1 MFNQVYLGSKHDRRD
16 IYTDSAI
23 KRIMTNG
30 QLSWFIQKGDILL
43 PNTQIEAEKEF
54 AFNFQEADDRSFKL
68 PICEFPD
75 DNMQGRSETAQEGKI
90 ETLLRTDANLL
101 TYYQDLNEVAVL
113 HCDLSKFPINKFD
126 QSGTSRDGSPC
137 YVAYCVCKFVLSGN
151 SLSVEIIWDRKRMCN
166 ARIENIQRVTKSES
180 RNILIILSPCE
191 REYEGRDQPKRDERV
206 GRLKVMS
213 PDALCRLREHIRTRY
228 QLDTEIW
235 RLRKIRKAD
244 RGVVEEMMKRAD
256 MVLLEIYTIIKA
268 WENTESSWTS
278 DEWDQVMEIQQRIL
292 AEGKRWWADNP
303 PWGVD

>member
-1 MFNQVYLGSKHDRRD
+1 
-16 IYTDSAI
+16 
-23 KRIMTNG
+23 
-30 QLSWFIQKGDILL
+30 
-43 PNTQIEAEKEF
+43 
-54 AFNFQEADDRSFKL
+54 
-68 PICEFPD
+68 
-75 DNMQGRSETAQEGKI
+75 
-90 ETLLRTDANLL
+90 
-101 TYYQDLNEVAVL
+101 
-113 HCDLSKFPINKFD
+113 
-126 QSGTSRDGSPC
+126 
-137 YVAYCVCKFVLSGN
+137 
-151 SLSVEIIWDRKRMCN
+151 MCN